1 MRQNHGRFGDRRTTC
16 LGACAAALAALLL
29 GAPAASAFVVG
40 AGSAPGLA
48 VDAAGTAYIA
58 WVGPEA
64 INSTLG
70 FCRLPRG
77 AVACDAGA
85 AQTIATPANSTS
97 LTRPFVSVSGARV
110 TVTQYRYATSGVFT
124 NGNYLYTSADGGASF
139 GAGLLTGTSPI
150 PFNDAVA
157 GPGDTVSGIAN
168 NSSFF
173 QNLPLDG
180 TVGVPSAHAELSAT
194 HPYNGAVALV
204 DAATPLVVYTDGSGN
219 AQTRRYTGAGS
230 LNDVANWTAPLD
242 IGVASYP
249 RLAGGPIGLFMLSA
263 SFAQNGLFVRHWN
276 GSAFDAPVAL
286 GAGDENRNHLFEDAA
301 GRLQA
306 VYQRDNADPLRLMH
320 AVSDDGVTWR
330 SGTVVTQDIATSG
343 GISDPRVAT
352 APDHI
357 GVTVWHA
364 GLGAGDVRV
373 AAVGPDAPID
383 AVAPPVP
390 SPIAAKP
397 TPTPLKPTPKFGT
410 TTSSATRS
418 ARSVRVKVKGRLT
431 LPVGVSR
438 LRGCNGKVRVTVKR
452 STKVIAARSVTVST
466 TCGFAYSAAIARAK
480 VKNAKKL
487 TLRLRFGGNAAL
499 GAKTRTSTVKVVRA
513 RS

>member
-1 MRQNHGRFGDRRTTC
+1 MTENHGRFGNRRTRTV
-16 LGACAAALAALLL
+16 GRACAAALVATLVA
-29 GAPAASAFVVG
+29 APAASAFVVG

-64 INSTLG
+64 SNSTIG

-77 AVACDAGA
+77 AAACDPGG

-124 NGNYLYTSADGGASF
+124 NGAYLYTSADGGASF
-139 GAGLLTGTSPI
+139 GAGLLTGSLA
-150 PFNDAVA
+150 FNDAVN
-157 GPGDTVSGIAN
+157 GPGDTVSGIAD

-180 TVGVPSAHAELSAT
+180 SVGVPSAHAELSAT
-194 HPYNGAVALV
+194 HPYHGAVGLV
-204 DAATPLVVYTDGSGN
+204 DAATPLVVYTDGSAN
-219 AQTRRYTGAGS
+219 AQTRSYTGSGS

-249 RLAGGPIGLFMLSA
+249 KLASGPIGLFLLA
-263 SFAQNGLFVRHWN
+263 APFAQNGLFVRHWN
-276 GSAFDAPVAL
+276 GSAFDAPVAI
-286 GAGDENRNHLFEDAA
+286 GPGDESRNHLFEDAA
-301 GRLQA
+301 GRLHA
-306 VYQRDNADPLRLMH
+306 VYQRDNANPLRLAH

-330 SGTVVTQDIATSG
+330 SGTVVTQDIASSG
-343 GISDPRVAT
+343 GIADPRVAT
-352 APDHI
+352 AADHI

-373 AAVGPDAPID
+373 AAIGPDAPVD
-383 AVAPPVP
+383 AIAPPPP
-390 SPIAAKP
+390 SPIAVKP
-397 TPTPLKPTPKFGT
+397 TTAVKPTPKFGKT
-410 TTSSATRS
+410 TGSATRS
-418 ARSVRVKVKGRLT
+418 ARSVRVKVKGRIT
-431 LPVGVSR
+431 LPAGVSR
-438 LRGCNGKVRVTVKR
+438 LRGCNGKVKVTVKR
-452 STKVIAARSVTVST
+452 STKVIATRSVTVSK
-466 TCGFAYSAAIARAK
+466 TCGFSYSAAITRAK

-487 TLRLRFGGNAAL
+487 TVRLRFGGNAAL
-499 GAKTRTSTVKVVRA
+499 GAKTSTKTLKVVNA
-513 RS
+513 RR